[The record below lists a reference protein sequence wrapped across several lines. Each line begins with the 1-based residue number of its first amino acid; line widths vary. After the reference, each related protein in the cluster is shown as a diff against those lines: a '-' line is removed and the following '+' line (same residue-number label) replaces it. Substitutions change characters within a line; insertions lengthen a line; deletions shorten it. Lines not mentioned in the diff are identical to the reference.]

1 MKNKERINKPSSSME
16 EGAKQKRNKLLLVAT
31 LFFYFIIFVSLVYA
45 ATWIINSQGGFDEGT
60 YNNTYYNETNN
71 AVQLNLSFDS
81 GNYTS
86 RIFDTGGISSYQN
99 LSWHEQRIECPE
111 GMAYINKLNGFCIDK
126 YEASVPGCDVIGENC
141 AMTGWAGYC
150 AANCVPDSGAFG
162 DTAGTGTTVN
172 ATSRPGVPPIVSISA
187 HQARQ
192 MCANAGKHL
201 CTDEE
206 WLAAANIKGQVF
218 NLPTGASGAYIPNND
233 ASTTTNCNTN
243 SFCTENPSNANNRAC
258 LVGSRTDCHSAEG
271 VYDMVG
277 NVWEWTNET
286 VDVTTP
292 ASSGWNYINTSDMTW
307 SSSSSADDGTYGK
320 DGIYFP
326 AGSPS
331 GKAVARGG
339 DWRSGANAGPFCAY
353 LSHAPAAVYNTRG
366 FRCCS
371 S

>member
-45 ATWIINSQGGFDEGT
+45 ATWVINNKAGFDEGT

-141 AMTGWAGYC
+141 AMTGWADYC

-162 DTAGTGTTVN
+162 DTAGTGTTG
-172 ATSRPGVPPIVSISA
+172 P
-187 HQARQ
+187 
-192 MCANAGKHL
+192 
-201 CTDEE
+201 
-206 WLAAANIKGQVF
+206 
-218 NLPTGASGAYIPNND
+218 
-233 ASTTTNCNTN
+233 
-243 SFCTENPSNANNRAC
+243 
-258 LVGSRTDCHSAEG
+258 
-271 VYDMVG
+271 
-277 NVWEWTNET
+277 
-286 VDVTTP
+286 
-292 ASSGWNYINTSDMTW
+292 
-307 SSSSSADDGTYGK
+307 
-320 DGIYFP
+320 
-326 AGSPS
+326 GSP
-331 GKAVARGG
+331 RLQ
-339 DWRSGANAGPFCAY
+339 R
-353 LSHAPAAVYNTRG
+353 
-366 FRCCS
+366 
-371 S
+371 